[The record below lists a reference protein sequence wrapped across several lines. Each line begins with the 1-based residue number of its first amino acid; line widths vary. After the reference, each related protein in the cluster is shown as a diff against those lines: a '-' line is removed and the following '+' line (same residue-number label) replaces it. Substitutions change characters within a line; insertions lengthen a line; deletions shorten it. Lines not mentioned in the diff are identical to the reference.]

1 VEVEGNLDGM
11 GSGVDEVKLFEE
23 SSVVIVAPFG

>member
-11 GSGVDEVKLFEE
+11 GSGVDERSLFEE
-23 SSVVIVAPFG
+23 SNVLVVAPFV